1 VKEVVNVLLENVT
14 KWFGKVV
21 AVNNLTL
28 EIENNDFMV
37 LLGPSGCGKT
47 TTLRLIAGLETPDEG
62 NIYIGGVLAN
72 DLSPKERNV
81 AMVFQKYALYPY
93 MTVFDNIAFPL
104 KIRKMP
110 ANEIREEVRR
120 VAELLKIEHLLERKP
135 RQLSGGQQQRV
146 ALARALIR
154 KPQLF
159 LMDEPLSNLDAKLR
173 ILMRTELKK
182 LHQTLKITTI
192 YVTHDQEEA
201 MTLGTRIAIMNEGV
215 LQQTGSPLEVY
226 NQPANMFVAGFI
238 GSPAMNMLDGELI
251 QKDGEIIGDFGIIS
265 YPVPLEVAEK
275 CSSKKIVL
283 GVRPE
288 HITLSEKKLSGA
300 FKAKVEVIEPIGR
313 EYVISISAD
322 GTSLTVLTKLE
333 KLLQPEDEVWVKFDE
348 ERMHIFDRETK
359 KRLGRPG
366 K

>member
-1 VKEVVNVLLENVT
+1 MVDVLLENVT
-14 KWFGKVV
+14 KRFGKVT
-21 AVNNLTL
+21 AVSNLTL
-28 EIENNDFMV
+28 EVKDGDFMV

-47 TTLRLIAGLETPDEG
+47 TTLRLIAGLETPDTG

-81 AMVFQKYALYPY
+81 AMVFQRYALYPY

-104 KIRKMP
+104 KIRKLP
-110 ANEIREEVRR
+110 AHEIREKVRR
-120 VAELLKIEHLLERKP
+120 VAEQLKIDHLLDRKP

-146 ALARALIR
+146 ALARALVR
-154 KPQLF
+154 EPQLF

-201 MTLGTRIAIMNEGV
+201 MTLGNRIAILNDGI
-215 LQQTGSPLEVY
+215 LQQVGGPLEVY
-226 NQPANMFVAGFI
+226 ERPANMFVAGFI

-251 QKDGEIIGDFGIIS
+251 EKNGKFIGDFGIIS
-265 YPVPLEVAEK
+265 YPISPQVAKE
-275 CSSKKIVL
+275 CSSEKIVL

-288 HITLSEKKLSGA
+288 HINMSEKRLPGG
-300 FKAKVEVIEPIGR
+300 FKAKIEVVEPLGR
-313 EYVISISAD
+313 EYVISINAD
-322 GTSLTVLTKLE
+322 GIVLTVLTKLE
-333 KLLQPEDEVWVKFDE
+333 KLVQPGDEVWVKFDE
-348 ERMHIFDRETK
+348 ENVHIFDKKTQ
-359 KRLGRPG
+359 KRLGKPTE
-366 K
+366 